1 MNEETGVAAVIRST
15 HADGYDGR
23 ADAHGAAA
31 AAGAA

>member
-1 MNEETGVAAVIRST
+1 MNEETNVGAVIRST
-15 HADGYDGR
+15 HAGGYDGR

>member
-1 MNEETGVAAVIRST
+1 MKEEMGVGAVIRSS

-23 ADAHGAAA
+23 ADAHGAPA